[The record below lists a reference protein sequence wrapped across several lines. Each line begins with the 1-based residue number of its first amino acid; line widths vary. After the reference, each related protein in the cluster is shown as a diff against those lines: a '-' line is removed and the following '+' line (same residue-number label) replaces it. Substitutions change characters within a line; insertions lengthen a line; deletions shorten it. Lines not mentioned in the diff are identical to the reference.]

1 MNITLDEIRSKA
13 PNGATHY
20 YRQYNK
26 VIIYFIVQPDGSQKK
41 VTPSY
46 GHKTWEYCDYKL
58 SKLIP
63 LN

>member
-1 MNITLDEIRSKA
+1 MNIDDIRSIA
-13 PNGATHY
+13 PKGATHY

-46 GHKTWEYCDYKL
+46 GHRTWVDCNYNP
-58 SKLIP
+58 SKLKP
-63 LN
+63 L